1 MKIST
6 PNQVVL
12 TALLS
17 AIAVFSHASTWK
29 PRMDNAVWKASSSI
43 FECRLEQPI
52 PRYGRAVFDARA
64 GESARFYLDP
74 EKNLM
79 EPGKASLTVE
89 APSWKRGDQQRDL
102 GSVSVTRAKY
112 RGYPV
117 VLDEKLSDL
126 LLSELAA
133 GYSPVFT
140 RASNY
145 SENDDIEVGLLPVN
159 FKQAFQDYRRCL
171 VDLLPTNFDQIA
183 RSKIHFDTGK
193 FDLAEDATELLDLI
207 AIYMKGDVAVNEVYI
222 DGYTDSIGRRVSNVK
237 LSKKRAEAVLAYL
250 AKAGVPDELVSTRYH
265 GQQYPLAKN
274 NSDAN
279 RAKNRR
285 VTIRLDRVPVEEIEE
300 EMIQT
305 EDISG
310 ET

>member
-1 MKIST
+1 MPTLIQFMFT
-6 PNQVVL
+6 I
-12 TALLS
+12 LLG
-17 AIAVFSHASTWK
+17 ATTFAAHASTWK
-29 PRMDNAVWKASSSI
+29 PRVDNAVWQSTSSV

-64 GESARFYLDP
+64 GEAARFYLDP

-79 EPGKASLTVE
+79 EPGKASLKIET
-89 APSWKRGDQQRDL
+89 PSWKRGEQQRDL
-102 GSVSVTRAKY
+102 GSVSVIKAKY
-112 RGYPV
+112 RGYPI
-117 VLDEKLSDL
+117 VLDEKLADM

-140 RASNY
+140 RVSNY
-145 SENDDIEVGLLPVN
+145 SESDDIEVGLLPVN

-171 VDLLPTNFDQIA
+171 VDLLPVNFDQIA
-183 RSKIHFDTGK
+183 RSKVHFDTGK
-193 FDLAEDATELLDLI
+193 YNLDADAMELLDLI
-207 AIYMKGDVAVNEVYI
+207 AIYMKGDREVNEVYI
-222 DGYTDSIGRRVSNVK
+222 DGYTDNVGRKISNVE
-237 LSKKRAEAVLAYL
+237 LSKNRAEAVLNYL
-250 AKAGVPDELVSTRYH
+250 TKAGVPDELVSTRYH
-265 GQQYPLAKN
+265 GHHYPLAKN
-274 NSDAN
+274 NSDEN

-285 VTIRLDRVPVEEIEE
+285 VTIRLDRVPVEEIDE